1 MKQILLIF
9 LLIFSYVLSYSQK
22 SEYIH
27 IIDSLRVKY
36 KKNVV
41 GFSKTVIM
49 NPMCQETFRIFY
61 TDNGKFQDEIVWSKE
76 VLDNNKFH
84 QIIIAGQPH
93 TYELFV
99 DSDTIKPKVKS
110 QINNFKNSGILVFI
124 NNEYTYS
131 PVGFIDGRKFIKLQ
145 PQQYREYSVQ
155 KWAEKIIENDD
166 ELVKLLKIKYGDYL
180 TY

>member
-9 LLIFSYVLSYSQK
+9 LSIFSYALSYSQK
-22 SEYIH
+22 AEYIH

-76 VLDNNKFH
+76 VLDNNKSH

-124 NNEYTYS
+124 NTEYTYS